1 MNINKLEAE
10 IISYIKEFQQN
21 MGIEVDL
28 NLNSNTLVL
37 ESVIGFDSLELAG
50 LVVHLEELT
59 GYDPFEEGFIE
70 FVSIRELAELFSS
83 E

>member
-1 MNINKLEAE
+1 MDVKKLESE

-21 MGIEVDL
+21 MGIQIDL
-28 NLNSNTLVL
+28 DLNSNTLLL
-37 ESVIGFDSLELAG
+37 ESVVGFDSLELAG
-50 LVVHLEELT
+50 LVVHLEEIT
-59 GYDPFEEGFIE
+59 NYDPFEEGFIE